1 MSNDATIKINLDTSS
16 ALKDLKSFQAEVQ
29 SGLTASVQ
37 LPPAPSAN
45 APSMPTPALPPATA
59 PTAPPPAALPPTP
72 ALPPKPEGKPE
83 EGDEPKPTPKPKP
96 EEDDNRSG
104 LSKVLFSLKESI
116 VKNTKQL
123 KNAAKTTAIDAA
135 TTGGFNRASLR
146 AAGAIGGTVLAA
158 GLMARSVA
166 NRGLSNAQTLS
177 NLKASAIDSSL
188 FQGLDRSL
196 EFAGSKEGAG
206 AGLIG
211 ALRNLREQVL
221 TGSVPESLTGA
232 IARKA
237 GPSQVRPTL
246 QQFGAAGTDQQLLK
260 ALFDLT
266 KAAQKSGLPDA
277 NRKTSELLSQI
288 FPDAGTINL
297 FKSIKSFDELKQ
309 QIDAN
314 TGSLKESEAAS
325 KILKDSFIKFGNF
338 VDNLNDKALAGLSK
352 LASKDYQQE
361 LQQQFNQ
368 NILNL
373 TASIKQL
380 ANVSKNN
387 NNNSL
392 AITMPLNNNTQPQQN
407 RIPRSQP

>member
-1 MSNDATIKINLDTSS
+1 MSKDATIKIKLDTAS
-16 ALKDLKSFQAEVQ
+16 ALKDLKSFQSEVE

-37 LPPAPSAN
+37 LPPAPAAN
-45 APSMPTPALPPATA
+45 APTIPTATLPPATAPNA
-59 PTAPPPAALPPTP
+59 PTAPPPAALTS
-72 ALPPKPEGKPE
+72 KPEDKPE
-83 EGDEPKPTPKPKP
+83 EGGKPKPKP
-96 EEDDNRSG
+96 EDDNRSG
-104 LSKVLFSLKESI
+104 LSKVLFSLKESV

-123 KNAAKTTAIDAA
+123 KNAAKTTAIDTA

-158 GLMARSVA
+158 GLIARSVA

-177 NLKASAIDSSL
+177 DLKASAIDSSL

-196 EFAGSKEGAG
+196 KFAGSKEGAG

-211 ALRNLREQVL
+211 ALRSLREQVL

-246 QQFGAAGTDQQLLK
+246 QQFGAAETDQQLLK

-266 KAAQKSGLPDA
+266 KATQSSGSPNA

-288 FPDAGTINL
+288 FPDAGAINL
-297 FKSIKSFDELKQ
+297 FKSIDSFDTLKQ

-314 TGSLKESEAAS
+314 TGSLTESEAAS
-325 KILKDSFIKFGNF
+325 KILKNSFTKFENF
-338 VDNLNDKALAGLSK
+338 VDDLNDKMLAGLSK

-368 NILNL
+368 NMQNL

-380 ANVSKNN
+380 ANVSKSNN
-387 NNNSL
+387 NIST
-392 AITMPLNNNTQPQQN
+392 TMPLNNNTQPQQN
-407 RIPRSQP
+407 RIPRSKP